1 MNKNSNRGSV
11 TFLQNLCKWAVHA
24 YTFTWNLRSALHLCP
39 SVLLLHHPPTPTTQT
54 IPDKSLINGINDAW
68 LPRGPPVAAC
78 STTVNRQNV
87 SWMPAHT
94 HTCCLCPS
102 PIHSHTNTG
111 AGAHTHTQANT
122 RKYLAWAL
130 KTHTQ
135 TKTNKHKHDIHTCT
149 HRLWVS
155 GHRLA
160 TSGDTGWLIA
170 LRTDGHTGERRKA
183 VLSSLSVDI
192 VLSYC
197 LASPSLLTGLCWPSR
212 LSLGRMLD
220 LWAAF
225 RDSPSWQGVNTTR
238 INDSRSFHL
247 F

>member
-24 YTFTWNLRSALHLCP
+24 YTFSWNLRSALHLCP

-111 AGAHTHTQANT
+111 AGAHTHPNKDKQTQA
-122 RKYLAWAL
+122 RHPHM
-130 KTHTQ
+130 HTQ
-135 TKTNKHKHDIHTCT
+135 
-149 HRLWVS
+149 
-155 GHRLA
+155 A
-160 TSGDTGWLIA
+160 
-170 LRTDGHTGERRKA
+170 
-183 VLSSLSVDI
+183 LSVRASARHVWGYGMI
-192 VLSYC
+192 NRTPYRWPHWGEEESCPLFSERWYRSLLLSC
-197 LASPSLLTGLCWPSR
+197 VALSPHRSLLTLTT
-212 LSLGRMLD
+212 LSLSYGRFMSGFQRLTVLARCQHD
-220 LWAAF
+220 
-225 RDSPSWQGVNTTR
+225 P
-238 INDSRSFHL
+238 H
-247 F
+247 

>member
-1 MNKNSNRGSV
+1 MCHECQHTRTHVVCVHLPYTHIQTRG
-11 TFLQNLCKWAVHA
+11 Q
-24 YTFTWNLRSALHLCP
+24 
-39 SVLLLHHPPTPTTQT
+39 
-54 IPDKSLINGINDAW
+54 
-68 LPRGPPVAAC
+68 
-78 STTVNRQNV
+78 
-87 SWMPAHT
+87 AH
-94 HTCCLCPS
+94 
-102 PIHSHTNTG
+102 
-111 AGAHTHTQANT
+111 
-122 RKYLAWAL
+122 
-130 KTHTQ
+130 THTQ
-135 TKTNKHKHDIHTCT
+135 TKTNKHKHDIHTRT

-192 VLSYC
+192 ALSYC

-212 LSLGRMLD
+212 LSLCRMVD

-225 RDSPSWQGVNTTR
+225 RDSPSWQGFNTTR
-238 INDSRSFHL
+238 INESRSFHL